1 LQVRVLS
8 DDGAPWSFVAA
19 CLLLWRS
26 RVSGSASC
34 AVPRTDLVWPW
45 IWVEKNKEVVVCA
58 DLVVGEDGAGR
69 RLFGAEWCRLPVRAG
84 EPPDPRHRGGGA
96 AARRHDVLVIVFVF
110 GVQEDLLV
118 FFFFV
123 LDCSVRTEV

>member
-1 LQVRVLS
+1 
-8 DDGAPWSFVAA
+8 
-19 CLLLWRS
+19 
-26 RVSGSASC
+26 
-34 AVPRTDLVWPW
+34 VWPW

-84 EPPDPRHRGGGA
+84 EPPDPRRRGGGA